1 MAFISSSIPNMV
13 NGVSQQPQVLRLP
26 SQADEQVNGF
36 SSTSSG
42 LRKRAETNFVASLF
56 PVAITDPRQVKI
68 HWINRDGNEKYVVVF
83 QANNLRV
90 FDLNG
95 VEQTVNFPDGK
106 AYITEDFPQD
116 SIRALTIADFTF
128 IVNSN
133 REVRESVELSP
144 KRPYEAIV
152 SVKGGNYGK
161 KYEVKIDGNVLASFT
176 TPDGTAG
183 SHAAQIGTDFIAQ
196 QLYNDLVATQNIAS
210 LGPFPTRVYFRE
222 PGTDRAA
229 GNSNSSNSYYVS
241 AIQVPVGVRSE
252 TIAATVGN
260 YRYTV
265 ADNPFIAA
273 FRFFNG
279 DVLKTF
285 FSRPYVEGS
294 PFVSQNGGFDPFNPP
309 PNFKTVWVAHPG
321 LPTPPTLS
329 LVGVNSTNDGS
340 GNVTT
345 QARELKLFGSTIYI
359 SQDNDFTIEAT
370 DDFNNNAMQAYKGEI
385 QNFEELPANGGAEGF
400 TIKVVGD
407 SVTEDDDFHLTWVPF
422 KSSVN
427 TGVWRETVEPNTV
440 IGLDES
446 TMPHILV
453 READGTFT
461 FKRAEYGQRVTG
473 NKESNP
479 APSFVGKKIANLF
492 FFKNRLGYV
501 ANEQVVMSEASEYF
515 NFYRSTVRQLL
526 DSDPIDIA
534 VAHSRVSDIKWAVP
548 LSRRLLLLSSQT
560 QFAIDGNELLT
571 PKTANAKVLT
581 EFDCSIRCQP
591 KILGRNLYFPYEASG
606 FTKVREFYIDA
617 DEVADAADVTAHVD
631 RYIPPNVHAIA
642 EASNEDFMALLT
654 NDRPNEMYVYKFY
667 LQGTEKL
674 QSSWSVWEFKPQEK
688 LLGANF
694 YSSELYIVTQRD
706 NRMVLEKMDLREE
719 SVSPSEPYRVLL
731 DSKFTTSAGVFQSP
745 ITLFTAPYPV
755 NGLQE
760 YFGVVAAGQP
770 DAGLIVN
777 LQVTGTN
784 LLFAEGDYSGVT
796 MVIGCRY
803 KFRYKFSTIFA
814 PKPSNGA
821 RQADQLVKLML
832 RNMVVNFNE
841 TGWFKALVTPE
852 ARDTYEYVFSGKT
865 LGVSSN
871 IIGQV
876 NLVDGSFKF
885 PIGTK
890 NLNTDIVLE
899 NDTPLPSVFTS
910 ADWEATFV
918 KRTRGV

>member
-42 LRKRAETNFVASLF
+42 LRKRAETEFVASLF
-56 PVAITDPRQVKI
+56 PVALTDTRQVKV
-68 HWINRDGNEKYVVVF
+68 HWINRDGDEKYVVVF

-95 VEQTVNFPDGK
+95 VEQVVNFPDGK
-106 AYITEDFPQD
+106 AYITEAFPQD
-116 SIRALTIADFTF
+116 TIKALTIADFTF
-128 IVNSN
+128 VVNNS
-133 REVRESVELSP
+133 RVVRESVELSP
-144 KRPYEAIV
+144 QRPYEAIV

-161 KYEVKIDGNVLASFT
+161 KYAIKIDGIELADFT

-183 SHAAQIGTDFIAQ
+183 AHAAQIGTDFIANELFT
-196 QLYNDLVATQNIAS
+196 QLLATGNIITLPGLPQRTYFGAPGEIDTQDFRISAS
-210 LGPFPTRVYFRE
+210 
-222 PGTDRAA
+222 
-229 GNSNSSNSYYVS
+229 NNYYLT
-241 AIQVPVGVRSE
+241 ALQVPVNTRAELLG
-252 TIAATVGN
+252 ATFNDNRYQVVG
-260 YRYTV
+260 
-265 ADNPFIAA
+265 DPFGYSPK
-273 FRFFNG
+273 FFQALNRAEIQASTQFQE
-279 DVLKTF
+279 D
-285 FSRPYVEGS
+285 
-294 PFVSQNGGFDPFNPP
+294 NGGFDPFNPP
-309 PNFKTVWVAHPG
+309 VGFKSVWVRHSG
-321 LPTPPTLS
+321 LPEFPTFTVATL
-329 LVGVNSTNDGS
+329 GSTNDTNGFV
-340 GNVTT
+340 NV
-345 QARELKLFGSTIYI
+345 QSREVKLFGSTIYI

-370 DDFNNNAMQAYKGEI
+370 DDFNNNSMQAYKGEL

-400 TIKVVGD
+400 TIKVVGV
-407 SVTEDDDFHLTWVPF
+407 SVTEDDDFDLTWVPF
-422 KSSVN
+422 KGSVN
-427 TGVWRETVEPNTV
+427 TGVWRETVEPNSV
-440 IGLDES
+440 IGLDAS
-446 TMPHILV
+446 TMPHVLV
-453 READGTFT
+453 REANGQFT
-461 FKRAEYGQRVTG
+461 FKRATYGQRVTG

-479 APSFVGKKIANLF
+479 APSFVSKKIANLF
-492 FFKNRLGYV
+492 FFKNRLGYI
-501 ANEQVVMSEASEYF
+501 ANEQVVMSEASEFF

-534 VAHSRVSDIKWAVP
+534 VAHNRVSDLKWAVP

-581 EFDCSIRCQP
+581 EFDCSIKCQP

-617 DEVADAADVTAHVD
+617 DEVADAADITAHVD
-631 RYIPPNVHAIA
+631 RYVPPNVHTIA
-642 EASNEDFMALLT
+642 EAANEDFMAMLT

-667 LQGTEKL
+667 LQGQEKL

-694 YSSELYIVTQRD
+694 YSSELYVVSQRD
-706 NRMVLEKMDLREE
+706 NRVVLEKMDLREE
-719 SVSPSEPYRVLL
+719 SISPQEPYRVLL
-731 DSKFTTSAGVFQSP
+731 DSKFRTSAGVFQSP
-745 ITLFTAPYPV
+745 VTLFTAPYPV

-760 YFGVVAAGQP
+760 YFGVVAAGQQ
-770 DAGLIVN
+770 DAGLIVK
-777 LQVTGTN
+777 LGVTGTN
-784 LLFAEGDYSGVT
+784 LLFAEGDFSGVN
-796 MVIGCRY
+796 MVIGCKY

-814 PKPSNGA
+814 PKPSQGA

-841 TGWFKALVTPE
+841 TGFFKAKVTPE
-852 ARDTYEYVFSGKT
+852 ARDTYEYVYSGKT

-910 ADWEATFV
+910 ADWEATYV
-918 KRTRGV
+918 KRTRGT